1 MSTILVVE
9 DEPLIRDVL
18 VAVLADEGYSVV
30 TAGDGQAALEVLTRE
45 VPDLVLM
52 DVMMPRLDGPAT
64 YRVIRSH
71 AHLDQLPV
79 ILMSAVARPMDLD
92 PAITAFLRKPFDV
105 DDLLPLIESVL
116 SRPQDGSAQA
126 GSA

>member
-18 VAVLADEGYSVV
+18 EAVLADEGYTVV
-30 TAGDGQAALEVLTRE
+30 TAGDGQAALEVLTQG

-52 DVMMPRLDGPAT
+52 DVMMPRMDGPTT
-64 YRVIRSH
+64 YQVIRSH
-71 AHLDQLPV
+71 AHLALLPV
-79 ILMSAVARPMDLD
+79 ILMSAVARPADLD

-105 DDLLPLIESVL
+105 DDLLPLIARVL
-116 SRPQDGSAQA
+116 ASRQDQPAEA
-126 GSA
+126 GAA